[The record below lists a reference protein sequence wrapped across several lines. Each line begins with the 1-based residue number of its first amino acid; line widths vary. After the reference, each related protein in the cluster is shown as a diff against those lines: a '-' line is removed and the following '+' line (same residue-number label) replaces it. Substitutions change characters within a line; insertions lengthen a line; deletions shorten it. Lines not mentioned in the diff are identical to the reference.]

1 MGLKEVAQMGNR
13 KKALSNQSFPVEKT
27 IHSKAVKKL
36 KIALK
41 IAGLVLKMISIVEKV
56 IGWLG

>member
-1 MGLKEVAQMGNR
+1 MGNR